1 MIRNLAK
8 YYPGDQVKKS
18 EMGGQVV
25 LKGKRGVGQRVLVG
39 AYDGKSTLGTPARDG
54 TFKKQELEHELA

>member
-25 LKGKRGVGQRVLVG
+25 LTGKRGVG
-39 AYDGKSTLGTPARDG
+39 
-54 TFKKQELEHELA
+54 

>member
-1 MIRNLAK
+1 MPENCDLRKIFGLKRDEAKGAGRNCITRNLMIRNLAK

-25 LKGKRGVGQRVLVG
+25 LTGKRGVG
-39 AYDGKSTLGTPARDG
+39 
-54 TFKKQELEHELA
+54 